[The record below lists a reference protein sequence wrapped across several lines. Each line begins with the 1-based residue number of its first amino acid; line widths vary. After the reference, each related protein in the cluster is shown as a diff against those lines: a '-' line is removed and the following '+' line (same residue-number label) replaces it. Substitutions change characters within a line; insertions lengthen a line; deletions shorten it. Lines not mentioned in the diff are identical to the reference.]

1 VPAPEAPDVILTTVL
16 ANRLDSI
23 CREMG
28 SAMLR
33 SARSSIFAENRDFA
47 TAIFD
52 AQPRMVAQTAYIP
65 ILLGSTPWAV
75 QAISDFFGDDV
86 AEGDVMIFNDPYLGN
101 NHLPDITVVRPVFR
115 GGRVRFWM
123 VTRGHHADIG
133 GGGAGGY
140 NPDARTAFEEG
151 IRITPSKL
159 YEAGRY
165 NKSLWSMI
173 LANVR
178 LPSLVEGDLQ
188 CQVGATRIGER
199 AIHAV
204 LDRYGDEIVAAA
216 IEETIT
222 RSEAQVRALIQSL
235 PDGTYRAERR
245 LDRVSRGDQ
254 PHPAVRLALT
264 IRGDQLHFDFTGSDR
279 EIPTFDNGTLAN
291 TFASCY
297 NAFFSSIDPD
307 IRLNAGSVRP
317 ITVNAPAG
325 TIVNASSSAATT
337 SCTTVLC
344 AAIVEAAW
352 MALGQAK
359 PELGQGLWHRWS
371 IASTSSGINPRT
383 GMPFAVIHF
392 FAKGGAGAT
401 AGFDGFDHLSSVA
414 SMGGS
419 RAPDPELFELRSPH
433 RIQRLELLGDS
444 AGAGRWR
451 GGHGVNYRVEFT
463 SPGTTMV
470 LRPSCFVP
478 ETAPLGT
485 QGGEAAPLASATF
498 HLAAGG
504 EFPVVEPVLVR
515 PAAGDVLDV
524 HATGGGGFGD
534 PRLRPP
540 QAVLEDVRDGLLS
553 IEKAE
558 RSYGVVV
565 DPATGAVD
573 AAATAR
579 RRQAVGAD
587 DGREPGG

>member
-1 VPAPEAPDVILTTVL
+1 VHAPESLDVILTTVL
-16 ANRLDSI
+16 TNRLDSI

-28 SAMLR
+28 GAMLR

-52 AQPRMVAQTAYIP
+52 AEPRMVAQTAYIP

-75 QAISDFFGDDV
+75 QAVSRFFGDDI
-86 AEGDVMIFNDPYLGN
+86 AEGDVMIFNDPYMGN
-101 NHLPDITVVRPVFR
+101 NHLPDITVLRPVFR
-115 GGRVRFWM
+115 GGRIRFWM

-140 NPDARTAFEEG
+140 NPDARSAFEEG

-159 YEAGRY
+159 YQAGHA
-165 NKSLWSMI
+165 NKALWRML

-204 LDRYGDEIVAAA
+204 LDRYGDETVSAA
-216 IEETIT
+216 IEETIA
-222 RSEAQVRALIQSL
+222 RSEAQVRALIASL

-245 LDRVSRGDQ
+245 LDRVSRGDV

-264 IRGDQLHFDFTGSDR
+264 IRDDELHFDFTGSDR

-291 TFASCY
+291 TYASCY

-317 ITVNAPAG
+317 IAVTAPPG

-352 MALGQAK
+352 MAFAQAD
-359 PELGQGLWHRWS
+359 PVLGQGLWHRWS

-401 AGFDGFDHLSSVA
+401 AGFDGWDHLSSVA

-433 RIQRLELLGDS
+433 RIQRLELLPDS

-478 ETAPLGT
+478 DTAPLGAH
-485 QGGEAAPLASATF
+485 GGEAAPLARATL

-504 EFPVVEPVLVR
+504 DFPVVEPVLIR

-524 HATGGGGFGD
+524 YATGGGGYGD
-534 PRLRPP
+534 AHLRPAE
-540 QAVLEDVRDGLLS
+540 AVLDDVRNGLLS
-553 IEKAE
+553 IDKAR
-558 RSYGVVV
+558 RSYGVVIEPGSGDLDV
-565 DPATGAVD
+565 E
-573 AAATAR
+573 ATAR
-579 RRQAVGAD
+579 QRTGTSAG
-587 DGREPGG
+587 